1 MEQKIRIHLH
11 DPNQLEKLYREDR
24 LGFKRAFNNI
34 YPELKDA
41 LLARYWN
48 ERLNYANGGFTWR
61 SVLSYVIIAALIS
74 GLIARIPAL
83 FPISEEMFYVRNAG
97 FIVFPALTGYFVWK
111 NQILGTKLALLSGLV
126 ILACLYINLL
136 PGTMDND
143 TFMLACLHLPL
154 LLWGILGMAYSK
166 NATLNLESRLNYLK
180 FNGDLVVMS
189 ALIGLAGVILTGIT
203 FGLFGVIGLDIEEF
217 YFENIAL
224 FLLPAIP
231 IVGTYLTQTNPGL
244 VGKVSPAIAKLFTPL
259 VLVMLI
265 AYLIAI
271 VYTGQNIYHDREFLL
286 MFNLLLVGVLAI
298 VYFSVAGRSDAQ
310 PSRWELVLLMVL
322 TTLTIGINIF
332 ALSAIG
338 FRISE
343 WGMTPNR
350 AAVLGANVLIL
361 VNMVLVVIQFIKI
374 LARKADLLL
383 VGDTIA
389 RYLPVYIIWA
399 LGVVVLF
406 PIVFGLS

>member
-11 DPNQLEKLYREDR
+11 DPSQLEKLYREDR

-41 LLARYWN
+41 LVARYWN
-48 ERLNYANGGFTWR
+48 ERLNYANGEFTWR
-61 SVLSYVIIAALIS
+61 GGLAYVIIAALIS

-83 FPISEEMFYVRNAG
+83 FPISEEMFYARNAG
-97 FIVFPALTGYFVWK
+97 FIIFPALTGYFVWK
-111 NQILGTKLALLSGLV
+111 NHTSGTKLALLSGLV

-136 PGTMDND
+136 PGTMDHD
-143 TFMLACLHLPL
+143 TFTLACLHLPL
-154 LLWGILGMAYSK
+154 LLWGILGMAYSG
-166 NATLNLESRLNYLK
+166 NATLNLESRLTYLK

-203 FGLFGVIGLDIEEF
+203 LGLFGVIGLDIEEF
-217 YFENIAL
+217 YFENIAF
-224 FLLPAIP
+224 FLLPAVP

-244 VGKVSPAIAKLFTPL
+244 VEKVSPAIAKLFTPL
-259 VLVMLI
+259 VLIMLI
-265 AYLIAI
+265 TYLIAI

-298 VYFSVAGRSDAQ
+298 IYFSVAGRSDVAS
-310 PSRWELVLLMVL
+310 SRWELVLLL
-322 TTLTIGINIF
+322 ILATLTIGINTF

-361 VNMVLVVIQFIKI
+361 VNLVLVGIQFIKI
-374 LARKADLLL
+374 LAGKADSRL

-399 LGVVVLF
+399 LVVVVLF